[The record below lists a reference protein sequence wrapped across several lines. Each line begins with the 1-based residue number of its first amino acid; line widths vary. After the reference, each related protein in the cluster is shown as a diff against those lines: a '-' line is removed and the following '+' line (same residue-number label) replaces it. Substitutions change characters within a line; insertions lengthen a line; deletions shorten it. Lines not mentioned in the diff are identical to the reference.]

1 MQAGGGVYVGD
12 RLTCTNS
19 VYAGRFRVLTRP
31 LFHVRKG
38 TMVDEICTIDGCE
51 KLVNAK
57 GLCAMH
63 YARQRRKKIPTVSTA
78 KTRLQEVDAMR
89 RVLAAKIDD
98 ESTPARDLSPL
109 VRRLEELS
117 ELSESLRAREAEAS
131 DDAKV
136 RSSDDTPWE
145 LMDI

>member
-1 MQAGGGVYVGD
+1 MDG
-12 RLTCTNS
+12 
-19 VYAGRFRVLTRP
+19 
-31 LFHVRKG
+31 
-38 TMVDEICTIDGCE
+38 ICTIDGCE
-51 KLVNAK
+51 KPVNAK

-117 ELSESLRAREAEAS
+117 ELSESLRAREAEAE
-131 DDAKV
+131 AKEKE
-136 RSSDDTPWE
+136 RTSSDDTPWE

>member
-12 RLTCTNS
+12 RLACTNS
-19 VYAGRFRVLTRP
+19 VCVGRFRVSERP
-31 LFHVRKG
+31 VFYVRKG
-38 TMVDEICTIDGCE
+38 TKVDRICTIDGCE
-51 KLVNAK
+51 KPVNAK
-57 GLCAMH
+57 GLCARH
-63 YARQRRKKIPTVSTA
+63 YARQRRKKVPTVSTA

-117 ELSESLRAREAEAS
+117 ELSESLRAREAEAE

-136 RSSDDTPWE
+136 RASDDTPWE

>member
-1 MQAGGGVYVGD
+1 
-12 RLTCTNS
+12 
-19 VYAGRFRVLTRP
+19 
-31 LFHVRKG
+31 
-38 TMVDEICTIDGCE
+38 MVDEICTIDGCE

>member
-1 MQAGGGVYVGD
+1 
-12 RLTCTNS
+12 
-19 VYAGRFRVLTRP
+19 
-31 LFHVRKG
+31 
-38 TMVDEICTIDGCE
+38 MVKICTIDGCE
-51 KLVNAK
+51 KPVNAK
-57 GLCAMH
+57 GVCAMH

-117 ELSESLRAREAEAS
+117 ELSESLRAREAEAREDES
-131 DDAKV
+131 A
-136 RSSDDTPWE
+136 RSLIDSAFD
-145 LMDI
+145 LGSI

>member
-1 MQAGGGVYVGD
+1 FPCRDGPI
-12 RLTCTNS
+12 
-19 VYAGRFRVLTRP
+19 FR
-31 LFHVRKG
+31 VRKG
-38 TMVDEICTIDGCE
+38 TVMDEICTIDGCG
-51 KLVNAK
+51 KPVNAK

-78 KTRLQEVDAMR
+78 KTRLEEVDAMR

-98 ESTPARDLSPL
+98 ESTPARDLTPL

-117 ELSESLRAREAEAS
+117 ELSESLRAREAEAE
-131 DDAKV
+131 AEEKE
-136 RSSDDTPWE
+136 RTSSGDTPWE